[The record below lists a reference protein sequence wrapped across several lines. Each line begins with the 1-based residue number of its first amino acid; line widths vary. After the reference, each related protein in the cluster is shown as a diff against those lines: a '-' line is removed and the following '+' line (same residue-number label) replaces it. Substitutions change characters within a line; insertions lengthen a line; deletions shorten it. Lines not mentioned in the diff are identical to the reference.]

1 MGITVTNNSSHTI
14 EVAINQ
20 WGDDGDTRFFS
31 IANGKN
37 ESWDRSD
44 GRGFVLSLQ
53 KNGAQ
58 NPYYVQAGSNIKV
71 DNNVVTDQGEAIYPL
86 S

>member
-1 MGITVTNNSSHTI
+1 MGINVTNNSSHTI
-14 EVAINQ
+14 EVAINH
-20 WGDDGDTRFFS
+20 WGKDGDTRFFS
-31 IANGKN
+31 IASGNH

-44 GRGFVLSLQ
+44 SRGFVLSLQ

-58 NPYYVQAGSNIKV
+58 NPYYAQASSDIKV
-71 DNNVVTDQGEAIYPL
+71 DINGVTDQGEPIYPL

>member
-20 WGDDGDTRFFS
+20 WGDDGDTSFFS

-44 GRGFVLSLQ
+44 DRGFVLSLQ

-58 NPYYVQAGSNIKV
+58 YPYYVQASSNIKV
-71 DNNVVTDQGEAIYPL
+71 DNNGVTDQGEAIYPL
-86 S
+86 A